1 MNLHEM
7 QILLCGVR
15 RAKIGRGFDQT
26 TLSLFVLFAFVQS
39 RKLFLVREGIE
50 NSLMFI
56 PFPFA
61 VFSLRLQF
69 VFRFLFCMI
78 KRNRSR
84 VSKSKPARP
93 AFL

>member
-39 RKLFLVREGIE
+39 RKLSCALRELRKFNVPSFSLCVRE
-50 NSLMFI
+50 
-56 PFPFA
+56 
-61 VFSLRLQF
+61 
-69 VFRFLFCMI
+69 
-78 KRNRSR
+78 SR
-84 VSKSKPARP
+84 TV
-93 AFL
+93 